1 VADEAASAEKRG
13 RPTSYTEE
21 FAAEVCAR
29 LATGETLSSICRDDH
44 IPARS
49 TVSQWVLDD
58 REGFSVRYTR
68 AREMQRE
75 VWADEISDISD
86 TATNDWMERH
96 GKDDAGWI
104 ANGEHIQRSKLRVD
118 SRKWLLSKLDPKR
131 YGDRTHVE
139 ATGKD
144 GKDLIPEKRDDLEL
158 ARFFAGVLTNAAN
171 KQDPQS

>member
-1 VADEAASAEKRG
+1 VADEAESADKRG
-13 RPTSYTEE
+13 RPSLYTEALADE
-21 FAAEVCAR
+21 ICSR
-29 LATGETLSSICRDDH
+29 LATGETLLSICRDDH
-44 IPARS
+44 IPARP
-49 TVSQWVLDD
+49 TVTSWVLHD
-58 REGFSVRYTR
+58 REGFSARYAH
-68 AREMQRE
+68 ARELQRE

-86 TATNDWMERH
+86 SAKNDWMERH
-96 GKDDAGWI
+96 AKEDVGWI
-104 ANGEHIQRSKLRVD
+104 INGEHVQRSKLRVD

-171 KQDPQS
+171 KQDP